1 MRRQRHLPTLLAA
14 VVVVVVALVPMSTSL
29 KMTQDVY
36 EAYGERGGTTEL
48 VCKADEVPDQCK
60 FTR

>member
-14 VVVVVVALVPMSTSL
+14 VVVVVALVPMSTSL